1 MVVAVVKPHCAKF
14 RASMQTLFRDGIIVT
29 CDAKHSV
36 LTGNVLVRD
45 RQIIEVGNGPKMDA
59 AIAEESITRVIDARG
74 CAIIPGFVQA
84 HVHLCQSLLRGMAD
98 DLPLLE
104 WLKKR
109 IWPLEAAHDEAS
121 LTASAELGL
130 TEMSLAGTTTILDM
144 GTVHNHD
151 AVMDACVRSGMRAV
165 SGKAMMDLGDGVPKG
180 LQETTKSSLAESAR
194 LCAEWTG
201 KGDGR
206 IGYAY
211 APRFILSCSE
221 ELVRGAVEGA
231 RTGKALLHTHAAE
244 HANERVAVRELLGDE
259 DLAILRKWGAFGPN
273 TVIAHG
279 VQLTDEEARQIAR
292 DGTRI
297 VHCPSA
303 NLKLASGI
311 ARIASL
317 DAAGVSLALG
327 ADGAP
332 CNNNMDPWMELR
344 HAALL
349 AKITSGVTTLN
360 ASRAFRLATID
371 GARALGLDAITGSIE
386 RGKRADLA
394 VVRLDGVHAEPGG
407 DVFSKLVYACGA
419 RDVVHVYVDGVP
431 VVRDREHQLFDTER
445 VAARARELSVGL
457 MSRADLA

>member
-1 MVVAVVKPHCAKF
+1 
-14 RASMQTLFRDGIIVT
+14 MQTLFRDGIIVT
-29 CDAKHSV
+29 CDAKHRV

-45 RQIIEVGNGPKMDA
+45 RRIVAVGSGPEMDA
-59 AIAEESITRVIDARG
+59 AIEEESITRVIDARG
-74 CAIIPGFVQA
+74 CAIIPGLVQA
-84 HVHLCQSLLRGMAD
+84 HVHLCQALLRGMAD

-130 TEMSLAGTTTILDM
+130 AEMSLAGTTTILDM

-151 AVMDACVRSGMRAV
+151 AVMDACVRSGMRV
-165 SGKAMMDLGDGVPKG
+165 ISGKAMMDLGDGVPKG
-180 LQETTKSSLAESAR
+180 LQETTKSSLAESDR
-194 LCAEWTG
+194 LCAAWSG
-201 KGDGR
+201 KGNGR

-231 RTGKALLHTHAAE
+231 RAGKALLHTHAAE
-244 HANERVAVRELLGDE
+244 HAGERVAVRELLGDE
-259 DLAILRKWGAFGPN
+259 DLAILRKWGAFGPK

-279 VQLTDEEARQIAR
+279 VQLTDEEARQVAR

-349 AKITSGVTTLN
+349 AKITSGVTSLG

-371 GARALGLDAITGSIE
+371 GARALGIDAVTGSIE
-386 RGKRADLA
+386 PGKRADLA

-419 RDVVHVYVDGVP
+419 RDVVHVYVDGAP
-431 VVRDREHQLFDTER
+431 IVRDREHQIFDPER
-445 VAARARELSVGL
+445 VSARARELSTGL
-457 MSRADLA
+457 MSRAGLS